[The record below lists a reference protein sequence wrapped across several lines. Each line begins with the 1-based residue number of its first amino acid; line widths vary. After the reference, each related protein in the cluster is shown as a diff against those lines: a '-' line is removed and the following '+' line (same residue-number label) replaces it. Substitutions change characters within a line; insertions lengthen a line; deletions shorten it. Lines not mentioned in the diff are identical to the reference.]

1 MNTALKQTA
10 FNDALEELGL
20 NKGAGSDGKL
30 PISRTRNRFARQ
42 AETAGCTKVLNQWK
56 SFNSSAAKAV
66 PGECTEFVQHIFIHN
81 FQGSVMT
88 LMRRRWTTQLPHSII
103 LIQS

>member
-30 PISRTRNRFARQ
+30 PISRTRNRFTRQ
-42 AETAGCTKVLNQWK
+42 AETAGCTKVLDQWK

-66 PGECTEFVQHIFIHN
+66 PGKYTEFVLHFFILN

-103 LIQS
+103 SIQS